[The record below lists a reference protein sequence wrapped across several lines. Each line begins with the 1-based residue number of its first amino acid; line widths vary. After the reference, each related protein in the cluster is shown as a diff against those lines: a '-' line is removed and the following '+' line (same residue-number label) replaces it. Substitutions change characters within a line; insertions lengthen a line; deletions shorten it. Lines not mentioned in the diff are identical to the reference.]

1 MAKIASIDSIL
12 ISFIYNIYLLL
23 LLMLSL
29 LQYLTK
35 CFLELYVYFK
45 IQKAETCVT
54 APFVLT
60 PAGLEGDSD
69 LQFLL
74 LGGKLVKVR
83 SKSWKHGRY
92 FKLEEDCQTFSHES
106 KKAFKQNHT
115 CECYRCAYFIIYVC
129 VFTCP
134 AFQPASHCLPHIP
147 DRPPVCCRSMY
158 KFCVPFK

>member
-1 MAKIASIDSIL
+1 
-12 ISFIYNIYLLL
+12 
-23 LLMLSL
+23 MLSL

-35 CFLELYVYFK
+35 CFLELHVYFK

-115 CECYRCAYFIIYVC
+115 CECNLCAYFIICLYIYMPSV
-129 VFTCP
+129 P
-134 AFQPASHCLPHIP
+134 SSQPLSSTYPGQASSLLQVHVQVLCSI
-147 DRPPVCCRSMY
+147 
-158 KFCVPFK
+158 